1 MLGDGYARAK
11 PQVVSA
17 VMISASLDWAAM
29 TIAAAL
35 VAEEEAAPHNGSGIV
50 RATTVMRPLSGRL
63 LVGVTF
69 DPSRGYAR
77 RGRRS
82 AWAGCGARLRRC
94 CCPTQPV
101 RAPSHRHQFPPFGLT
116 KQTIFSS

>member
-1 MLGDGYARAK
+1 MSALARAGATLIRRAPGGGPVGACLYNNADSSQRNRHKVLGDGYARAK

-77 RGRRS
+77 R
-82 AWAGCGARLRRC
+82 
-94 CCPTQPV
+94 
-101 RAPSHRHQFPPFGLT
+101 
-116 KQTIFSS
+116 

>member
-1 MLGDGYARAK
+1 LGGHDDRGR
-11 PQVVSA
+11 
-17 VMISASLDWAAM
+17 
-29 TIAAAL
+29 L

-77 RGRRS
+77 R
-82 AWAGCGARLRRC
+82 
-94 CCPTQPV
+94 
-101 RAPSHRHQFPPFGLT
+101 
-116 KQTIFSS
+116 

>member
-17 VMISASLDWAAM
+17 VMISASLDSGGHDDRGR
-29 TIAAAL
+29 L
-35 VAEEEAAPHNGSGIV
+35 VAEEEAAPHDGSGIV

-77 RGRRS
+77 R
-82 AWAGCGARLRRC
+82 
-94 CCPTQPV
+94 
-101 RAPSHRHQFPPFGLT
+101 
-116 KQTIFSS
+116 